1 MKSKLDPR
9 HQRRIKNMQMLFAYD
24 AEQHNQLNSEQQDIV
39 SKLDQIDQHIS
50 VNAPKWP
57 IDQINKIDLAIL
69 RLSIW
74 ELLYNQSVPPKVVV
88 DEAVEIAKE
97 FGTET
102 SFGFVNGVLGSVIK
116 TISPDGTS
124 NSSK

>member
-24 AEQHNQLNSEQQDIV
+24 ADQHNELSSEQQEIV
-39 SKLDQIDQHIS
+39 AKLDQIDQHIS
-50 VNAPKWP
+50 TNAPKWP

-69 RLSIW
+69 RLAIW
-74 ELLYNQSVPPKVVV
+74 ELLYNQSIPPKVVV

-102 SFGFVNGVLGSVIK
+102 SFGFINGVLGSVIK
-116 TISPDGTS
+116 TISQNGSPD
-124 NSSK
+124 SSK